1 LTATAL
7 RPRSATEIID
17 ASFQLLRRHY
27 TPLVAI
33 AVVALLPYIVL
44 VAVTGG
50 AGSGTAT
57 ALLVIL
63 AQWLCAAL
71 AEAAVIVGVSDAY
84 IGGNVD
90 IHRSLVSTAGRLP
103 TVILAGFLRAI
114 AVLMGAILFFFPGVY
129 VALRTFA
136 IIPVV
141 VLEDRSA
148 GNSFSR
154 SWELAKGEVGKI
166 FGTMF
171 LAWLIFIVLYVLLFF
186 AVGLIVGLLGSSNE
200 RMTALL
206 VAILMSLV
214 YPITGVVTTLLY
226 YDIRVRREGYD
237 LELMAREAPSP
248 VPSA

>member
-1 LTATAL
+1 MPATAL

-50 AGSGTAT
+50 ATPESPSAF
-57 ALLVIL
+57 LLIL

-84 IGGNVD
+84 IDGNVD
-90 IHRSLVSTAGRLP
+90 IHRSLVSTAARLP
-103 TVILAGFLRAI
+103 TIILAGFLRGL
-114 AVLMGAILFFFPGVY
+114 AVVAGAILFFFPGVY

-141 VLEDRSA
+141 VLEERSA
-148 GNSFSR
+148 GESFRR
-154 SWELAKGEVGKI
+154 SWDLAKGEVWKI
-166 FGTMF
+166 LGTMV
-171 LAWLIFIVLYVLLFF
+171 LAWLIFIVLYALLVFV
-186 AVGLIVGLLGSSNE
+186 VGMIVGLLGSSNE
-200 RMTALL
+200 RMTSLL
-206 VAILMSLV
+206 VAVLLALV

>member
-1 LTATAL
+1 MPVTAL

-50 AGSGTAT
+50 AAT
-57 ALLVIL
+57 ESASALLVLL
-63 AQWLCAAL
+63 AQWLCASL

-84 IGGNVD
+84 IDGNVD

-103 TVILAGFLRAI
+103 TVILAGFLRALAI
-114 AVLMGAILFFFPGVY
+114 LAGVILFFFPGVY

-141 VLEDRSA
+141 VLEERSA
-148 GNSFSR
+148 GESYRR
-154 SWELAKGEVGKI
+154 SWDLAKGEVGKI

-171 LAWLIFIVLYVLLFF
+171 LAWLIFIVLYALLIF
-186 AVGLIVGLLGSSNE
+186 VIGLIVGLLASSNE
-200 RMTALL
+200 RMTSLL
-206 VAILMSLV
+206 VAILLSLV